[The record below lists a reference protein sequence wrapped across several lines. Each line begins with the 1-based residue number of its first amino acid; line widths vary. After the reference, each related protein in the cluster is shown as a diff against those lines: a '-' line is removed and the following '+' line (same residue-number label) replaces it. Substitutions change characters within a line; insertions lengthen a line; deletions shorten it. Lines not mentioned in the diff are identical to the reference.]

1 MIGQANF
8 YNRRFAASASATAD
22 LTPFGDVTGRFWGS
36 FRTRIASDNA
46 AVVTIPACTIYTTVE
61 VGGVV
66 VFSHRQIN
74 RNQFCV
80 QLFQYAQWNG
90 TTFTNYVWTNIM
102 AAGGLFTGSP
112 TIIGS
117 YAGADVNPVSALGN
131 TYLNPKKSYQNP
143 YFRPANMGPSSSPN
157 AYTPGTVAADPIAGY
172 WIHPEPVYFHINRTP
187 GQSVVVRSALYKEVP
202 LSTLS
207 APINDDPPTT
217 GSTLEPDEITTTELV
232 RIDGWLLRYGLPAET
247 VAPVSGF
254 VVDFEGV

>member
-1 MIGQANF
+1 MIGQANH
-8 YNRRFAASASATAD
+8 YSRRFAASASATAD
-22 LTPFGDVTGRFWGS
+22 LTPYGDVTGRFWGS
-36 FRTRIASDNA
+36 FRTRIATDNN

-80 QLFQYAQWNG
+80 QLFQYGVDNG
-90 TTFTNYVWTNIM
+90 TTYTNYVWTNIM
-102 AAGGLFTGSP
+102 AAGGLFTGTP

-117 YAGADVNPVSALGN
+117 YTGTQVNPAGGSGA
-131 TYLNPKKSYQNP
+131 TFLNPLKSYQNA
-143 YFRPANMGPSSSPN
+143 YFRPANLGPSAIPN
-157 AYTPGTVAADPIAGY
+157 AYTPSTVAADPIAGY
-172 WIHPEPVYFHINRTP
+172 WIHPEPVYFHCNRTP
-187 GQSVVVRSALYKEVP
+187 GQSVLVRSALYKEVP

-207 APINDDPPTT
+207 APINDDPPAS
-217 GSTLEPDEITTTELV
+217 GSTLEPDEVTTTELV

-254 VVDFEGV
+254 VVDFEGE